1 MTVSPPVAAAEQPR
15 RSLSRF
21 RSARGRETWAGLAMM
36 APAAVL
42 LLLFLIVPVLLAF
55 TLSFTN
61 ARLISP
67 NPPRFV
73 GLDNFLRAFT
83 ADPVFL
89 QSALNTFLFALVV
102 VPVQAGLGLFL
113 AILVNQR
120 LRGTTFF
127 RVVFF
132 VPVVT
137 SIVVVSIL
145 WRFMYQS
152 DGLINSMID
161 TLTLGALQGA
171 DWLND
176 PSTALGA
183 IIVLSIWQAVG
194 FHMIIWLAGLQTI
207 PEELYEAARMDG
219 ASRWRQFTDVTWPGL
234 RPTMVFVLVTITI
247 AALGLFVQVDVMT
260 QGGPL
265 KSTSTVV
272 FHAVR
277 KGYEQQEIGY
287 AAAISLL
294 FFVAVLIIA
303 LIQRWLTREKN

>member
-15 RSLSRF
+15 RSLRRL

-36 APAAVL
+36 APAAL
-42 LLLFLIVPVLLAF
+42 LLVLFLIIPVLLAF

-73 GLDNFLRAFT
+73 GFDNFLRAFT

-161 TLTLGALQGA
+161 TLTFGAWKGA

-219 ASRWRQFTDVTWPGL
+219 ASRWRQFTNVTWPGL

-265 KSTSTVV
+265 NSTSTVV